1 MNFDR
6 CNTALLL
13 PRDDGPKSGDSEW
26 RVLLAATGFELV
38 KAVKTS
44 GAFDLVEARP
54 VRGAN
59 STATRATSDP
69 CGSRASNA
77 R

>member
-13 PRDDGPKSGDSEW
+13 LRDDGPKSRDTEW

-38 KAVKTS
+38 KVVKTG

-54 VRGAN
+54 V
-59 STATRATSDP
+59 
-69 CGSRASNA
+69 
-77 R
+77 